1 MGADRLT
8 RAAKLQP
15 CEPRAAVSTRRGAH
29 SHPSSTALPAAA
41 CTAVL
46 RPGVTAV
53 WSCWGVS
60 PPYCHRAMGLGAL
73 LTLQLMS
80 RGCEDCLPRCIG
92 DAHCQGVGMPCHALP
107 CMGVLLLRDPPAPPQ
122 GSGGEDGLDAWE
134 CLEEAPATAC
144 VSEWKFHASA
154 LGVVRPATVG
164 GRCWQ
169 WRVV

>member
-107 CMGVLLLRDPPAPPQ
+107 CLGVLLLRDPQHHHRAQEGKMASMRGNDWRKPQ
-122 GSGGEDGLDAWE
+122 
-134 CLEEAPATAC
+134 PQP
-144 VSEWKFHASA
+144 ASA
-154 LGVVRPATVG
+154 SGNFMHLPWVL
-164 GRCWQ
+164 
-169 WRVV
+169 